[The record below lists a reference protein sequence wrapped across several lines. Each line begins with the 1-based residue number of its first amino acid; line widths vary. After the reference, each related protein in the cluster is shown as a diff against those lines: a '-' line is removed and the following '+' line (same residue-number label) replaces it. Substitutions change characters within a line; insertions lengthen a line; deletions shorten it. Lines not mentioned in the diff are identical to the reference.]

1 MREIPGNRTP
11 PHLLREGDAASESSQ
26 IYDLSKVLACTP
38 LKWWF
43 SMTTQSGFPGTQ
55 RVSVYIGWDS
65 KSMS

>member
-26 IYDLSKVLACTP
+26 IYDLSKEVWVLACTP

-43 SMTTQSGFPGTQ
+43 GMTNQSGFPGTH
-55 RVSVYIGWDS
+55 RVSIYRLG
-65 KSMS
+65 